1 MVSISRESVMKLL
14 GYAVRAE
21 IDANRLYTKLSNR
34 VKNLLLKEKFQV
46 LAFEE
51 KKHKSVLENL
61 FGVLYPGKTILVPD
75 SVDER
80 LLPSVQVRPSST
92 FAEILCQAM
101 IAEKSAQN
109 FYASLAK
116 KVGPSKKR
124 VLEYLSKVERSHF
137 LMLQSEYTLALQFEG
152 YAEKDI
158 DKVIT

>member
-21 IDANRLYTKLSNR
+21 IDANRLYTRLSNR
-34 VKNLLLKEKFQV
+34 VKNMLLKEKFKV

-61 FGVLYPGKTILVPD
+61 FGVLYPGATIQVPD

-80 LLPSVQVRPSST
+80 LLPSVRVRPSST
-92 FAEILCQAM
+92 FAEILYQAM

-116 KVGPSKKR
+116 KVGPAKKR

-137 LMLQSEYTLALQFEG
+137 LMLQSEYTLALQFED

>member
-1 MVSISRESVMKLL
+1 MVSIAREPVKKLL
-14 GYAVRAE
+14 GYAVQAE
-21 IDANRLYTKLSNR
+21 IDANKLYTKLSNR
-34 VKNLLLKEKFQV
+34 VKNLLLKEKFRV

-51 KKHKSVLENL
+51 KKHKSMLENL
-61 FGVLYPGKTILVPD
+61 FNTLYPGQTIQVPD

-80 LLPSVQVRPSST
+80 LLPSVRLRPSST
-92 FAEILCQAM
+92 LAEILYQAM

-116 KVGPSKKR
+116 KVGPSKKK
-124 VLEYLSKVERSHF
+124 VLAYLSKVERSHF
-137 LMLQSEYTLALQFEG
+137 LMLQSEYTLALQFED

>member
-1 MVSISRESVMKLL
+1 MVSIARESLKKLL

-21 IDANRLYTKLSNR
+21 IDSNKIYTRLSNR
-34 VKNLLLKEKFQV
+34 VKNALLKEKFQI

-51 KKHKSVLENL
+51 KKHRDVLEN
-61 FGVLYPGKTILVPD
+61 FFDSLYHGKKLKVPD
-75 SVDER
+75 CVDER
-80 LLPSVQVRPSST
+80 LLPSVRLRPSSSL
-92 FAEILCQAM
+92 AQVLYQAM
-101 IAEKSAQN
+101 EAEKSARN

-116 KVGPSKKR
+116 RVRPPKKK

-137 LMLQSEYTLALQFEG
+137 LMLQSEYSLALEFED